1 MYTIRQRDVPEQL
14 VLTEQRHV
22 KAGDLPDWIRAAG
35 GRLTTAAAKHGGITG
50 PAFIVYHGPV
60 SADSESLVEVCVP
73 ISAEKNGAT
82 DTAMRH
88 EAAHREAYVRITKA
102 QVVFPQIQQV
112 YRAIA
117 EDLESKGIETTD
129 SPREVYFKDFYA
141 AKPTD
146 EVCDVAFPIR

>member
-1 MYTIRQRDVPEQL
+1 MFTIQQRDVPEQL

-22 KAGDLPDWIRAAG
+22 KAAELPDWIRAAG
-35 GRLTTAAAKHGGITG
+35 GRLTTAAAGHGGITG

-73 ISAEKNGAT
+73 IGNEQGNGVDA
-82 DTAMRH
+82 AMRR
-88 EAAHREAYVRITKA
+88 EPAHREAFVRIIKA
-102 QVVFPQIQQV
+102 QVKFPEIQQV

-117 EDLESKGIETTD
+117 KDLESRHIETTD
-129 SPREVYFKDFYA
+129 APREVYFKDFYSA
-141 AKPTD
+141 RPSD